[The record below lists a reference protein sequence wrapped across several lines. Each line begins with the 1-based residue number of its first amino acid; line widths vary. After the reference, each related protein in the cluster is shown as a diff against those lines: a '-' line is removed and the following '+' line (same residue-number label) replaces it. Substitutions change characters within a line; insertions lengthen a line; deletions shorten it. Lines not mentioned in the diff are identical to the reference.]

1 MNSQLIDQPRDVRYG
16 EELNIANLSKYLSEH
31 LGGQSGLIV
40 RQFPSGHSNLTYLIQ
55 IGEKEFVLRR
65 PPFNANIKSAHDMS
79 REYRILSHVY
89 PVYNKVPRAILYCND
104 ESIIGAPF
112 YLMERVSGIV
122 LRAKPPAGLNLT
134 PDVMRNLSLASVDNL
149 AAIHAIDYESAG
161 LSDLG
166 KPQGYVARQVRGW
179 TERYG
184 NAKTDDIPA
193 MERIASWLAEHL
205 PPESGAALIHN
216 DYKYDNLVLD
226 ANDLSI
232 RAVLDWEM
240 ATIGDP
246 LMDLGTML
254 GYWVEANDPEELRA
268 LAFCLTMLP
277 GNFTRDEIVQQYA
290 RVSGRDVSQIQ
301 FYYLYALYKIAV
313 IIQQIYAR
321 WKRGATQDP
330 RFANLIDGVRVLAKT
345 AAREIERGDLV

>member
-1 MNSQLIDQPRDVRYG
+1 MNANLLDQPREVRRG
-16 EELNIANLSKYLSEH
+16 EELNIANLSKYLSQQ
-31 LGGQSGLIV
+31 LGGQGGELIV
-40 RQFPSGHSNLTYLIQ
+40 RQFPSGHSNLTYSIQ
-55 IGEKEFVLRR
+55 IGEQELVLRR
-65 PPFNANIKSAHDMS
+65 PPFGANIKSAHDMS
-79 REYRILSHVY
+79 REYRILSQLH
-89 PVYNKVPRAILYCND
+89 PVYNKIPRALLYCND

-112 YLMERVSGIV
+112 YLMERVQGIV
-122 LRAKPPAGLNLT
+122 LRAKPPAGLPLT
-134 PDVMRNLSLASVDNL
+134 PDVMRNLSIASVDNL

-161 LSDLG
+161 LGDLG

-179 TERYG
+179 TERYA

-193 MERIASWLAEHL
+193 MERIAWWLAEHL

-240 ATIGDP
+240 ATLGDP

-254 GYWVEANDPEELRA
+254 GYWVEANDPAELRA

-277 GNFTRDEIVQQYA
+277 GNLTRDEIVQRYA
-290 RVSGRDVSQIQ
+290 RVSKRDVSQIQ
-301 FYYLYALYKIAV
+301 FYYVYALYKIAV

-330 RFANLIDGVRVLAKT
+330 RFANLIDGVRVLART
-345 AAREIERGDLV
+345 AVREIG